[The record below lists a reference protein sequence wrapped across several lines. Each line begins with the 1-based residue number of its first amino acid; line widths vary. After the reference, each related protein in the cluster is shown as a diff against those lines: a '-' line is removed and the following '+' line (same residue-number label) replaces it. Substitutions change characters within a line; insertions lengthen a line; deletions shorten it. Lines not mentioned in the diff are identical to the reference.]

1 MRVIVSLFIL
11 LSTCFPVSAEALYKA
26 KDAGSGKE
34 AVQSIPESAFYKL
47 IKDYMCQRLGRSE
60 TDIMI
65 SKFKLIGNKPIPH
78 GKTQFQVFQ
87 RDKRAPRGNI
97 RLIVLVS
104 VDGMVANKVRVSA
117 WVDVFEQV
125 VCTARGLQ
133 RGQTIDH
140 DDIYIARKN
149 ISYFSPKVITNSENA
164 VGFVAKHALRQD
176 TPLEGWM
183 VERPPVVDKGDI
195 VMILAESCDLRV
207 TVPGLVMEKGY
218 HNELVMVR
226 NTMSKK
232 NIYARVLDDSTVKVI
247 F

>member
-1 MRVIVSLFIL
+1 MRILVL
-11 LSTCFPVSAEALYKA
+11 LSLIITTSFPVSADALNKGSDGAPGKA
-26 KDAGSGKE
+26 
-34 AVQSIPESAFYKL
+34 AVHSIPTSSFYEL
-47 IKDYMCQRLGRSE
+47 IKGYMCQRLGRSE
-60 TDIMI
+60 ADIVI
-65 SKFKLIGNKPIPH
+65 SKFKLIGNKPIPE
-78 GKTQFQVFQ
+78 GETQFQVFQ

-104 VDGMVANKVRVSA
+104 VDGMVVNKVRVSA

-125 VCTARGLQ
+125 VCTARRLN
-133 RGQTIDH
+133 RGETIAH
-140 DDIYIARKN
+140 DDIYVARKN
-149 ISYFSPKVITNSENA
+149 ITYLSPKVLTSSKKA
-164 VGFVAKHALRQD
+164 VGFMAKHTLRAD

-195 VMILAESCDLRV
+195 VIILAESSDLRV

-218 HNELVMVR
+218 LNELVMVR

-232 NIYARVLDDSTVKVI
+232 NIYARVVDGSTVKVI